1 MTWLEKA
8 DYRRS
13 IRRELDGHTRDRRAD
28 YYLHPGQDKV
38 ATIEQLPLPA
48 KVPTVPKSGEV
59 EGEPEGGKVQAS
71 EELEMVGPWGLE
83 PQTSTVSNQIIITA
97 EISLSRVSP
106 CIYAPSVALKGCIAD
121 TTKLGQMWLYEQSYV
136 TKHVTKPSSNPRL
149 NPRQPKGRPFLIGVS
164 WENLGIGGTLQKCL
178 PRWLPIPV

>member
-1 MTWLEKA
+1 VGPPESQEAWHPHHGFGKGFEAAARKAGLPQVTADRLRHAFMTWLEKA

-83 PQTSTVSNQIIITA
+83 PQTSTVS
-97 EISLSRVSP
+97 R
-106 CIYAPSVALKGCIAD
+106 
-121 TTKLGQMWLYEQSYV
+121 
-136 TKHVTKPSSNPRL
+136 
-149 NPRQPKGRPFLIGVS
+149 
-164 WENLGIGGTLQKCL
+164 
-178 PRWLPIPV
+178 